1 MANSKPDI
9 ESQRI
14 AEALLFS
21 SREPLSVNKL
31 SDIIP
36 GKPNKKQLKD
46 MIEEINITLQKQ
58 RHPFEI
64 VETAGGFQTRTVA
77 YYQQWINKL
86 FNEGKKRRMSI
97 QALECLSIIAYKQP
111 VSKANIEKIRG
122 VASDGAMKT
131 LLERNMVSIKGRS
144 DKPGRP
150 LLYGTTDKFLE
161 YFGINRISD
170 LPELSEFEEIA
181 KEKIMES
188 EDIKEL
194 EDIQEQT
201 YTGQESEGDTGESVE
216 NQNEDH
222 QDSPEKQNSE
232 NNKDLTQEEEEEEE
246 NSETDESTER
256 PDKSDNTEG
265 NNSKES
271 EENLTKASQE
281 NPEKTEPEEN
291 ENESGGKDTTKGDN
305 SYKDKQGIEGEDS
318 SIENRENL
326 ENTEKKDSE
335 TNKDLT
341 QEEEEENSETDE
353 STESPEGSKPE
364 RNEGDKQ
371 GDSDEAHT

>member
-1 MANSKPDI
+1 MTNSKPDI

-21 SREPLSVNKL
+21 SREPVSVSKL

-36 GKPNKKQLKD
+36 GKPNKKQIKD

-194 EDIQEQT
+194 EDIQEQA
-201 YTGQESEGDTGESVE
+201 YTGQEPEEDTGDNGENPTQEEKKEEEDSGADESMERPDTDEDTEENNSEENKSTNPEAYQENSEMTGPEENEEESVE
-216 NQNEDH
+216 KDTGKADTSSKDSQETEKDTEDSRENLDKDP
-222 QDSPEKQNSE
+222 QENPEEQNSAE
-232 NNKDLTQEEEEEEE
+232 SEDLTQEEKREKD
-246 NSETDESTER
+246 NRADESMER
-256 PDKSDNTEG
+256 PD
-265 NNSKES
+265 
-271 EENLTKASQE
+271 
-281 NPEKTEPEEN
+281 
-291 ENESGGKDTTKGDN
+291 
-305 SYKDKQGIEGEDS
+305 
-318 SIENRENL
+318 
-326 ENTEKKDSE
+326 
-335 TNKDLT
+335 
-341 QEEEEENSETDE
+341 
-353 STESPEGSKPE
+353 GSKPE
-364 RNEGDKQ
+364 WNEKEKQ
-371 GDSDEAHT
+371 GGSDEAQT